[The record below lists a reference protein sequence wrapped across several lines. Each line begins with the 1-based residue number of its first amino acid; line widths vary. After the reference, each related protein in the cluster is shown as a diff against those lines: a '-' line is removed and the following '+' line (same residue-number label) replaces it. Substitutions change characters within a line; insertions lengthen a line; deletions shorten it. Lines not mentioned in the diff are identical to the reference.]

1 ISAYKEALHLSVEHH
16 WGQNLRHQKSCSGR
30 KLGSETEP
38 IGRIDMQSTREKFAA
53 DSLELKVS
61 IPMFLGQG
69 SRQQADFFLPI
80 NGALS
85 RLPLHN
91 FTNCPKQAT
100 AQTNDQWCHDNSAHK
115 LSVALVTGF
124 VIFVG

>member
-1 ISAYKEALHLSVEHH
+1 
-16 WGQNLRHQKSCSGR
+16 
-30 KLGSETEP
+30 
-38 IGRIDMQSTREKFAA
+38 MQSTSEKFAA

-69 SRQQADFFLPI
+69 SRQQADFFCPSTEH
-80 NGALS
+80 LS

-115 LSVALVTGF
+115 LSVALVTRVRDLRRRQSEPGNPRTHLWLIWRVF
-124 VIFVG
+124 R